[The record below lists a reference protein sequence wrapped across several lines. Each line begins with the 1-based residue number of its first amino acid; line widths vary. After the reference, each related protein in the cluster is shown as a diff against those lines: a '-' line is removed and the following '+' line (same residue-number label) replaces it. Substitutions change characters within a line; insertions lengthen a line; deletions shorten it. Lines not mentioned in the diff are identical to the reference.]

1 MGRKLDSLPQAEREK
16 IEADLLALSVI
27 YNERYGMA
35 ANNAATD
42 AEGQVPDYLRPY
54 FHLRLNYYRT
64 A

>member
-27 YNERYGMA
+27 YSERYGMA
-35 ANNAATD
+35 SD
-42 AEGQVPDYLRPY
+42 AISTEAQVPDYLRPY
-54 FHLRLNYYRT
+54 FHQRLSYYRN